1 MLKVLF
7 MGTPEFAAQ
16 CLEAVLAAGYP
27 VVGVVTQPDKPVGR
41 GGKVRFSAVKEL
53 ALKHDLPVFQPK
65 RVRRPEVIAQLKE
78 LGADIT
84 VVVAYGQI
92 LSAEAL
98 AISPRGSL
106 NVHGSLLPR
115 WRGAAPIHRAV
126 MAGDAETGIT
136 TMWMDEGMD
145 TGDMIL
151 KAATPIG
158 PEETSGEIHDRLA
171 RIGADLLVETLR
183 QVAAGTAPRS
193 PQPADGVTYA
203 AKLERAD
210 EVIDWSRPAVAIA
223 NQVRGLNPWPV
234 AYTTGPKGTLKLW
247 KASVYTGAVEP
258 RHQGPPD
265 QAPPGTVVA
274 LVKKQGFVV
283 ATGDG
288 QLLVREVQPPGKGRM
303 DAQSYINGGNLM
315 AGANLQ

>member
-7 MGTPEFAAQ
+7 MGTPAFAAE
-16 CLEAVLAAGYP
+16 CLKALLVAGYP

-53 ALKHDLPVFQPK
+53 ALKHDLPVFQPR
-65 RVRRPEVIAQLKE
+65 RVRRPEVIAQLRE

-84 VVVAYGQI
+84 VVVAFGQI

-98 AISPRGSL
+98 AISPRGSI

-126 MAGDAETGIT
+126 MAGDRETGIT

-151 KAATPIG
+151 KAATPIAADD
-158 PEETSGEIHDRLA
+158 TVGEVHDRLA

-183 QVAAGTAPRS
+183 QVAAGTAPRI
-193 PQPADGVTYA
+193 PQPEEGVTYA

-234 AYTTGPKGTLKLW
+234 AYTAGPKGALKIW
-247 KASVYTGAVEP
+247 KASVYTGPEAEAAD
-258 RHQGPPD
+258 RA
-265 QAPPGTVVA
+265 APPGTVVA

-288 QLLVREVQPPGKGRM
+288 LLLVREVQPPGKGRM
-303 DAQSYINGGNLM
+303 DAQSYINGGNVL
-315 AGANLQ
+315 AGASFQ